1 MSPSTEHPSIGRVRR
16 ELELRGATGRIRVF
30 SHPVRTA
37 AAAAAALGCQ
47 TGAIVNS
54 LIFDAEGAP
63 VLILTSGAHRVDTD
77 KVATR
82 LGVGRLEKASPDFVR
97 EHTGQVIGGVAP
109 LAHTKPITAFIDPW
123 LRQHETIWAA
133 AGHPDAV
140 FSTTYEELADLS
152 SATPLEVE

>member
-1 MSPSTEHPSIGRVRR
+1 MSTEHPSIARVRL
-16 ELELRGATGRIRVF
+16 ELERLGATGEIRVF
-30 SHPVRTA
+30 SKPVRTA

-47 TGAIVNS
+47 LGAIVNS
-54 LIFDAEGAP
+54 LIFEADGAP

-77 KVATR
+77 IVAER
-82 LGVGRLEKASPDFVR
+82 LAVGRLGKASPESVR

-109 LAHTKPITAFIDPW
+109 VGHVRAMAAYIDPW

-140 FSTTYEELADLS
+140 FSTTYDELADI
-152 SATPLEVE
+152 SAARPLDLD